1 MFWVLQWLCGS
12 CTGFQFNPVK
22 VGNGTLLFPKAVIE
36 LRMTGED
43 DLCRVSSRKVTYHD
57 TFRNPCTHSSLVW
70 SDVLTVL
77 LVFDI
82 LFHNG
87 RVSVEVLHWCSPQQL
102 PRHHEVQLARRHSHS
117 MS

>member
-70 SDVLTVL
+70 SDVLTVIGIRHFVSQRTCFCGSPA
-77 LVFDI
+77 LVFTTAI
-82 LFHNG
+82 A
-87 RVSVEVLHWCSPQQL
+87 ETP
-102 PRHHEVQLARRHSHS
+102 
-117 MS
+117 